1 MTRAVGE
8 RRAGEGET
16 GFERVMRVSGDE
28 GCERP
33 RHAAFSG
40 ELLPEAIA
48 RPAPQSGRS
57 RAEDGGPALFC
68 FAMQSGRTPAAEK
81 RDGPPLRLARASGL
95 LATLKRP
102 PARPLTVLEA
112 ETGFPRRPFLWSRPG
127 AFRTKPE
134 TRELNAPG
142 RRARDAARAAA
153 PEMQCRGTSDHR

>member
-8 RRAGEGET
+8 SRAGEGET

-33 RHAAFSG
+33 RRAAFSG
-40 ELLPEAIA
+40 ELLPEAEA

-81 RDGPPLRLARASGL
+81 SGGPPLRLASASGL

-102 PARPLTVLEA
+102 FTRPLTVLEL
-112 ETGFPRRPFLWSRPG
+112 RPAFREDPFSWSRPS

-134 TRELNAPG
+134 TRALNAPG
-142 RRARDAARAAA
+142 RRARDAA
-153 PEMQCRGTSDHR
+153 

>member
-8 RRAGEGET
+8 RRSGEGET
-16 GFERVMRVSGDE
+16 GFERVMKVSGDE

-68 FAMQSGRTPAAEK
+68 FAMQSGREPAAEK
-81 RDGPPLRLARASGL
+81 SGGPPFRLARASGF

-112 ETGFPRRPFLWSRPG
+112 ETGFPRRRFLWSRPP
-127 AFRTKPE
+127 TEPE
-134 TRELNAPG
+134 TREQNAPG
-142 RRARDAARAAA
+142 RRA
-153 PEMQCRGTSDHR
+153 